1 MDTAVKLPLSQRIN
15 FRLIAFLS
23 IPVLLFGWFLYVYL
37 DQTLTGGIA
46 NHGDYVEV
54 KELKA
59 MGNFLFDDL
68 TGTDEDIP
76 QQYRA
81 LNGKRVLLTGQLYP
95 EQSAGPE
102 VKRFQLV
109 YNIGQCCFNGPP
121 RVQERVFVLV
131 PDHLRVANVYDQR
144 IRVYGKLDV
153 ACRRDPESGK
163 VVAIYRM
170 VADKVEPV

>member
-15 FRLIAFLS
+15 FRLIAFLA

-46 NHGDYVEV
+46 DRGDYVEV

-59 MGNFLFDDL
+59 MGNFIFDDL
-68 TGTDEDIP
+68 IGTDDDIP

-95 EQSAGPE
+95 EGGAGPE

-109 YNIGQCCFNGPP
+109 YSIAMCCFNGPP
-121 RVQERVFVLV
+121 RVQERVYVLV
-131 PDHLRVANVYDQR
+131 PDNLHVANVYDER

-153 ACRRDPESGK
+153 GCKRDPETGK
-163 VVAIYRM
+163 VVAVYRM